1 MARAEIVF
9 HLPRD
14 YLHSY
19 QQTTHL
25 ALFRRIATEYGDR
38 GATIRVVDRRERP
51 FEGGPDAARHYA
63 DGNLHIIDMG
73 RVRAPGVLNAAI
85 SYIPPFWHL
94 DPVGV
99 QAESRIGALPYDA
112 AAVAYPPAA
121 QFFQMMRARLV
132 EPRLSRRTQIET
144 MTAFPPGALSVFLQG
159 PQPHDRGLTFCST
172 ADMLRAVVAG
182 AQGRPVLVKPHP
194 LALDHDAEV
203 IDMLI
208 AEGHPIRATVANVH
222 DMIAA
227 SVATVSFNSAVALEG
242 FLHRKPAI
250 LFGPSDFHHFCETV
264 RDPATFPQALART
277 LARPT
282 GGYAKYLYWYFEQN
296 CLNLHAPTIAG
307 RVARIFA
314 EAGFPLERLGIGSGD
329 PAP

>member
-1 MARAEIVF
+1 MAPAEIVF

-19 QQTTHL
+19 QQTAHL

-38 GATIRVVDRRERP
+38 GATIRVMDRRAGP

-73 RVRAPGVLNAAI
+73 RVQAPGVLNAAI

-94 DPVGV
+94 DPAGV
-99 QAESRIGALPYDA
+99 QAESRIGACTYDA
-112 AAVAYPPAA
+112 ANVPYAPAA
-121 QFFQMMRARLV
+121 QFFQLMRARLL
-132 EPRLSRRTQIET
+132 EPRASRRAQLEKVTG
-144 MTAFPPGALSVFLQG
+144 FPNGAIAVFLQG
-159 PQPHDRGLTFCST
+159 NQPQERGLAYCST
-172 ADMLRAVVAG
+172 AAMLRAVVAG
-182 AQGRPVLVKPHP
+182 AEGRTVLVKPHP
-194 LALDHDAEV
+194 LALDHDAEI
-203 IDMLI
+203 IDALI
-208 AEGHPIRATVANVH
+208 AEGHPVRATVANVH

-227 SVATVSFNSAVALEG
+227 CVATVSFNSAVALEG

-264 RDPATFPQALART
+264 RDPAEFPQALART

-282 GGYAKYLYWYFEQN
+282 GGYAQYLYWYFEMN
-296 CLNLHAPTIAG
+296 CLNLHAPTFGA

-314 EAGFPLERLGIGSGD
+314 EAGFTPERLGI
-329 PAP
+329 A